1 MPSFTVVPGE
11 SVSRIL
17 NSSPKT
23 VLRIVQ
29 DAYLAHEQGLS
40 VNPDSHFL
48 QVPALAGTRHIALL
62 SYLGGEVDMIG
73 MKWIGSFPGNV
84 AHGLPR
90 ASAVLLL
97 NDVATGYPLACL
109 EAAGISAARTAASA
123 AIAAA
128 TLVGTGEP
136 VRAAFVGAGVIART
150 IADYLDAMGIPVV
163 DVLVHD
169 RDETSAGHL
178 VRHLADRIGVR
189 AGTGSLADA
198 LTRDLVVF
206 ATTAPTPYVPAGTAL
221 RPGQVLLN
229 ISLRDLAPELL
240 LGANNVLDDVDHCLK
255 AQTSPHLAEQLTGGR
270 DFVNGTLGAAL
281 RGEVALDPAK
291 PTVFSPFGLGIL
303 DLAVG
308 RHVFTEAVRLGD
320 TVDIPGFFGETTRW

>member
-1 MPSFTVVPGE
+1 
-11 SVSRIL
+11 
-17 NSSPKT
+17 
-23 VLRIVQ
+23 
-29 DAYLAHEQGLS
+29 
-40 VNPDSHFL
+40 
-48 QVPALAGTRHIALL
+48 
-62 SYLGGEVDMIG
+62 MIG
-73 MKWIGSFPGNV
+73 MKWIGSFPGNNV
-84 AHGLPR
+84 QGLPR

-97 NDVATGYPLACL
+97 NDVATGFPIACL

-128 TLVGTGEP
+128 TLAGTGEP

-150 IADYLDAMGIPVV
+150 IADYLDVAGVPVA
-163 DVLVHD
+163 DALVHD
-169 RDETSAGHL
+169 WDETSAGHL
-178 VRHLADRIGVR
+178 VRHLAGHGVQ
-189 AGTGSLADA
+189 ADTGSLADA

-206 ATTAPTPYVPAGTAL
+206 ATTAATPYVPAGTTL
-221 RPGQVLLN
+221 RPGQLLLN

-270 DFVNGTLGAAL
+270 DFIGGTLGAAL
-281 RGEVALDPAK
+281 RGEVWLDPAK
-291 PTVFSPFGLGIL
+291 PTIFSPFGLGIL

-308 RHVFTEAVRLGD
+308 RHVWTEAVRQGA